1 MKKLLLLAM
10 LTSAAAAGS
19 VYADETQ
26 EEKEVSSLVVSLAC
40 EGEEG
45 GDETRDPIIL

>member
-19 VYADETQ
+19 VYADET
-26 EEKEVSSLVVSLAC
+26 EEDRKSVV
-40 EGEEG
+40 
-45 GDETRDPIIL
+45 

>member
-19 VYADETQ
+19 VYADET
-26 EEKEVSSLVVSLAC
+26 EE
-40 EGEEG
+40 
-45 GDETRDPIIL
+45 ETRDPIR